1 VRQVLALALLVLAV
15 PIGVGAQ
22 QHPDVRRARQL
33 YEELDLSQAIVAA
46 RRALNSPL
54 IREDRILTWE
64 LLGFSYGALDSTARA
79 VEAFRELIFLD
90 PDREPDVN
98 MVSPRIT
105 SLYASALGQV
115 LVVRRVRMDGTTFVA
130 GQGAA
135 AIAFEASR
143 SARTV
148 TRVIGD
154 GVDMLIDSQL
164 VTGPGVVFWRG
175 LDEAGE
181 PVPPGQYQV
190 VITAI
195 EGRNEFGA
203 PLIVDVAHG
212 SLDTLPHLSSLPGYT
227 EQPEFVSPP
236 RNWRPMGIA
245 VLFAG
250 LAAGASIAL
259 ENPDL
264 SGSPRNELAGAGVLA
279 LGVGLALS
287 LKRPDPQPVQ
297 ANIRYNRLLREQL
310 AARNL
315 EIANENAMRRRQI
328 ELTIMPVASP

>member
-1 VRQVLALALLVLAV
+1 MRPVLPLALLVLAV
-15 PIGVGAQ
+15 PVGVGAQ

-130 GQGAA
+130 GQGAV

-154 GVDMLIDSQL
+154 GVDMAIDSQL

-175 LDEAGE
+175 LDDAGE
-181 PVPPGQYQV
+181 PVPPGQYQI
-190 VITAI
+190 VITAF

-203 PLIVDVAHG
+203 PLSVDVAHG
-212 SLDTLPHLSSLPGYT
+212 SVDTLVHLSSLPGYT

-328 ELTIMPVASP
+328 ELTIMPVAFP